1 MSSTARYWQQLEN
14 PWAQGVLGG
23 ALALIPARKWPRWV
37 RGAYTWVPT
46 IGAASL
52 AAAPEVW
59 SRWVK
64 ESAQSSSLGEQ
75 PPEGAAARDARPAE
89 HIGVGERDL
98 HRVRQHAIDVAEAAP
113 KLTIG
118 QGASRLAAAVAVGGM
133 TYGVAKLSLWADE
146 ALEDG
151 LRRLHVPAPRIT
163 LAVAYGAACAWIATI
178 DGGDRVSDALGEE
191 PREDDDAGVDDEVDG
206 DDESLDDDIPEDD

>member
-37 RGAYTWVPT
+37 RGVYTWVPT

-64 ESAQSSSLGEQ
+64 ESSQGSSLGEQ

-98 HRVRQHAIDVAEAAP
+98 HRVRQHAVDVAESAP
-113 KLTIG
+113 GLTVG
-118 QGASRLAAAVAVGGM
+118 QGASRLAAAVALGGM
-133 TYGVAKLSLWADE
+133 TYGAAKLSLWADG

-151 LRRLHVPAPRIT
+151 LRRLNVPAPRLT
-163 LAVAYGAACAWIATI
+163 LAVACGVAFAWIATI
-178 DGGDRVSDALGEE
+178 DGGERAGDALSEE
-191 PREDDDAGVDDEVDG
+191 PQEDDDASVEDEVDV
-206 DDESLDDDIPEDD
+206 DDESLDHDSPEDD